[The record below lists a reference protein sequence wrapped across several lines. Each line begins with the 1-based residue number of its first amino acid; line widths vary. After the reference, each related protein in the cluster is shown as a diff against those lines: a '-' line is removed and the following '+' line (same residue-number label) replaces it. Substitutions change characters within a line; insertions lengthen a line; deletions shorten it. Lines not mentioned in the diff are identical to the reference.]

1 MPASSMKNREVVGKV
16 LLPSLLINLLSLA
29 VPLSVLQ
36 IYDRILPNQSY
47 GTATLL
53 LAGATLA
60 VAMEALIRFV
70 RTWLLSAAASN
81 TEKATYQSLVERVTT
96 TSSDHLRHIGVG
108 GVEEGLG
115 SVSKVKDWYSGGVIA
130 GFIDLP
136 FALIFLGLVAY
147 IGGELVAIPLAVWL
161 ITLGIVWLSS
171 IRVKSLS
178 EEASQNEQER
188 KAFLIL
194 LSQTIQGIKRQAVE
208 SRIFNQFKSLNNVRS
223 QSKAR
228 EEEQNAFAQECIQL
242 AALAT
247 SVLLVIT
254 GSLWVLDGQLT
265 TGGLAACSILS
276 GRAVAPLS
284 ALVGVRIKLNSI
296 HSANRAIEK
305 LSDLSVSDSSN
316 YQESVSEQSVSE
328 HSYSDQSQAPIAGL
342 EILDDFEVLE
352 IKQATVARYGELA
365 HADVKL
371 SRGELV
377 LLESEERHTNSHL
390 LSSIAGIDE
399 LKSGEC
405 FINGTAVTS
414 ASVTSI
420 AAFCGVKGQLV
431 SGTILDN
438 LCGFDPERTK
448 SANDYAKRLGLT
460 KEITRLPDGLETQI
474 GHTSASLLS
483 MGNVKMLN
491 IATQLASAKPIIML
505 ERPDSSLDLDALGNL
520 AKVLEEEMSVGRSIL
535 MVSYHP
541 KLREL
546 ADRIITVES
555 RAIPEESESNQEA
568 VA

>member
-1 MPASSMKNREVVGKV
+1 MPASSMKNKGVVGKV

-29 VPLSVLQ
+29 VPLTVLQ

-53 LAGATLA
+53 LAGAALA

-81 TEKATYQSLVERVTT
+81 TEKATYQTLVERVTT
-96 TSSDHLRHIGVG
+96 ASSGHLRHIGVG

-178 EEASQNEQER
+178 EEASQDEQER

-296 HSANRAIEK
+296 HSANQAIEK
-305 LSDLSVSDSSN
+305 LSDLSLSDSSD
-316 YQESVSEQSVSE
+316 SEQAENHLS
-328 HSYSDQSQAPIAGL
+328 
-342 EILDDFEVLE
+342 DFETLE
-352 IKQATVARYGELA
+352 IKQATVERYGELS
-365 HADVKL
+365 HADVTLNK
-371 SRGELV
+371 GELV
-377 LLESEERHTNSHL
+377 LLESEDRHTNSHL
-390 LSSIAGIDE
+390 LSSIAGIDD
-399 LKSGEC
+399 LKAGEC
-405 FINGTAVTS
+405 FINGAAVS
-414 ASVTSI
+414 IASVTNI
-420 AAFCGVKGQLV
+420 VAYCGVKGLLV

-438 LCGFDPERTK
+438 LCGFDPEKTQ
-448 SANDYAKRLGLT
+448 SASDYAKRLGLT

-491 IATQLASAKPIIML
+491 IAAQLASDKPIIML

-520 AKVLEEEMSVGRSIL
+520 AKVLEEEVTAGRTIL
-535 MVSYHP
+535 MVSYHS

-546 ADRIITVES
+546 ANRIITVES
-555 RAIPEESESNQEA
+555 RAITVDSESNQEA
-568 VA
+568 VV

>member
-1 MPASSMKNREVVGKV
+1 MPVTSVKNKGVVRKV

-29 VPLSVLQ
+29 VPLTVLQ

-60 VAMEALIRFV
+60 AGMEALIRFV

-81 TEKATYQSLVERVTT
+81 TEKATYQTLVERVTT
-96 TSSDHLRHIGVG
+96 ASSGHLRKLGVG

-115 SVSKVKDWYSGGVIA
+115 SVSKVKNWYSGGIIS

-178 EEASQNEQER
+178 EEASKDEQER

-223 QSKAR
+223 QSKAK

-247 SVLLVIT
+247 SVLLVII

-276 GRAVAPLS
+276 GRTVAPLS

-296 HSANRAIEK
+296 HSANQAIEK
-305 LSDLSVSDSSN
+305 LGDLSLS
-316 YQESVSEQSVSE
+316 ESAVSELNFS
-328 HSYSDQSQAPIAGL
+328 
-342 EILDDFEVLE
+342 DFETLE
-352 IKQATVARYGELA
+352 IKQATVERYGELA
-365 HADVKL
+365 SADVTLNK
-371 SRGELV
+371 GELV
-377 LLESEERHTNSHL
+377 LLESEDRHINSHL
-390 LSSIAGIDE
+390 LSSIAGIDD
-399 LKSGEC
+399 LAAGEC
-405 FINGTAVTS
+405 FINGEAVS
-414 ASVTSI
+414 IASVAQVT
-420 AAFCGVKGQLV
+420 AYCGVKGQLV

-438 LCGFDPERTK
+438 LCGFDPERTQ
-448 SANDYAKRLGLT
+448 SANDYAERLGLT

-474 GHTSASLLS
+474 GHTNASLLS
-483 MGNVKMLN
+483 MGNIKMLN
-491 IATQLASAKPIIML
+491 IAAQLASGKPVIML
-505 ERPDSSLDLDALGNL
+505 ERPDSSLDLNALGNL
-520 AKVLEEEMSVGRSIL
+520 VKVLEEEVLAGRTIL
-535 MVSYHP
+535 MVSYHA
-541 KLREL
+541 KLREI
-546 ADRIITVES
+546 ASRTITVENGS
-555 RAIPEESESNQEA
+555 IAEDSSNKQEVIA
-568 VA
+568 

>member
-1 MPASSMKNREVVGKV
+1 MPVTSVKNKGVVRKV

-29 VPLSVLQ
+29 VPLTVLQ

-81 TEKATYQSLVERVTT
+81 TEKATYQTLVERVTT
-96 TSSDHLRHIGVG
+96 ASSGHLRKLGVG

-115 SVSKVKDWYSGGVIA
+115 SVSKVKDWYSGGIIS

-178 EEASQNEQER
+178 EEASKDEQER

-223 QSKAR
+223 QSKAK

-296 HSANRAIEK
+296 HSANQAIEK
-305 LSDLSVSDSSN
+305 LGDLSLS
-316 YQESVSEQSVSE
+316 ESAGSELNFS
-328 HSYSDQSQAPIAGL
+328 
-342 EILDDFEVLE
+342 DFETLE
-352 IKQATVARYGELA
+352 IKQATVERYGELA
-365 HADVKL
+365 SADVTLNK
-371 SRGELV
+371 GELV
-377 LLESEERHTNSHL
+377 LLESEDRHINSHL
-390 LSSIAGIDE
+390 LSSIAGIDDLAE
-399 LKSGEC
+399 GEC
-405 FINGTAVTS
+405 FINGEAVS
-414 ASVTSI
+414 IASVAQVT
-420 AAFCGVKGQLV
+420 AYCGVKGQLV

-438 LCGFDPERTK
+438 LCGFDPERTQ
-448 SANDYAKRLGLT
+448 SANDYAERLGLT

-483 MGNVKMLN
+483 MGNIKMLN
-491 IATQLASAKPIIML
+491 IAAQLASGKPVIML
-505 ERPDSSLDLDALGNL
+505 ERPDSSLDLNALGNL
-520 AKVLEEEMSVGRSIL
+520 VKVLEEEVLAGRTIL
-535 MVSYHP
+535 MVSYHA
-541 KLREL
+541 KLREI
-546 ADRIITVES
+546 ASRTITVENGS
-555 RAIPEESESNQEA
+555 IAEDSSNKQEVIA
-568 VA
+568 

>member
-1 MPASSMKNREVVGKV
+1 MPASSMKNKGVVGKV

-29 VPLSVLQ
+29 VPLTVLQ

-70 RTWLLSAAASN
+70 RTWLLSAAACN
-81 TEKATYQSLVERVTT
+81 TEKATYQTLVERVTNA
-96 TSSDHLRHIGVG
+96 SSGHIRHLGIG

-178 EEASQNEQER
+178 EEASQDEQER

-223 QSKAR
+223 QSKAK

-254 GSLWVLDGQLT
+254 GSVWVLDGQLT

-296 HSANRAIEK
+296 HSANQAIEK
-305 LSDLSVSDSSN
+305 LSDLSLSESLDSKQPEIYVSD
-316 YQESVSEQSVSE
+316 
-328 HSYSDQSQAPIAGL
+328 
-342 EILDDFEVLE
+342 FETLE
-352 IKQATVARYGELA
+352 IKQATVERYGELA
-365 HADVKL
+365 HADVTLNK
-371 SRGELV
+371 GELV
-377 LLESEERHTNSHL
+377 LLESEDRHTNSHL
-390 LSSIAGIDE
+390 LSSIAGIDD
-399 LKSGEC
+399 LKAGEC
-405 FINGTAVTS
+405 FINGAAVS
-414 ASVTSI
+414 IASVTNI
-420 AAFCGVKGQLV
+420 AAYCGVKGQLV

-438 LCGFDPERTK
+438 LCGFDPERTQ

-491 IATQLASAKPIIML
+491 IATQLASDKPVIML

-520 AKVLEEEMSVGRSIL
+520 AKVLEEEVAAGRTL
-535 MVSYHP
+535 LVVSYHS

-546 ADRIITVES
+546 ANRIITVES
-555 RAIPEESESNQEA
+555 RAITVESEIKQEA
-568 VA
+568 VV

>member
-1 MPASSMKNREVVGKV
+1 MPASSMKNKGVVGKV

-29 VPLSVLQ
+29 VPLTVLQ

-81 TEKATYQSLVERVTT
+81 TEKATYQTLVERVTNA
-96 TSSDHLRHIGVG
+96 SSGHLRHLGVG

-178 EEASQNEQER
+178 EEASQDEQER

-296 HSANRAIEK
+296 HSANQAIEK
-305 LSDLSVSDSSN
+305 LSDLSLSESSDSE
-316 YQESVSEQSVSE
+316 QAESHLS
-328 HSYSDQSQAPIAGL
+328 
-342 EILDDFEVLE
+342 DFEVLE
-352 IKQATVARYGELA
+352 IKQATVERYGELA
-365 HADVKL
+365 HADVTLNK
-371 SRGELV
+371 GELV
-377 LLESEERHTNSHL
+377 LLESEDRHTNSHL
-390 LSSIAGIDE
+390 LSSIAGIDD
-399 LKSGEC
+399 LKAGEC
-405 FINGTAVTS
+405 FINGAAVS
-414 ASVTSI
+414 ISSVTNI
-420 AAFCGVKGQLV
+420 AAYCGVKGQLV

-438 LCGFDPERTK
+438 LCGFDPERTH
-448 SANDYAKRLGLT
+448 SASGYAKRLGLT

-491 IATQLASAKPIIML
+491 IATQLASDKPIIML

-520 AKVLEEEMSVGRSIL
+520 AKVLEEEVAAGRTIL
-535 MVSYHP
+535 MVSYHS

-546 ADRIITVES
+546 ANRVITVES
-555 RAIPEESESNQEA
+555 RAVVVDSEYNQEA
-568 VA
+568 IV

>member
-1 MPASSMKNREVVGKV
+1 MPVTSVKNKGVVRKV

-29 VPLSVLQ
+29 VPLTVLQ

-81 TEKATYQSLVERVTT
+81 TEKATYQTLVERVTT
-96 TSSDHLRHIGVG
+96 ASSGHLRKLGVG

-115 SVSKVKDWYSGGVIA
+115 SVSKVKDWYSGGIIS

-147 IGGELVAIPLAVWL
+147 IGGELVVIPLAVWL

-178 EEASQNEQER
+178 EEASKDEQER

-208 SRIFNQFKSLNNVRS
+208 SRIFNQFKSLNNIRS
-223 QSKAR
+223 QSKAK

-296 HSANRAIEK
+296 HSANQAIEK
-305 LSDLSVSDSSN
+305 LGDLSLSESSGFELN
-316 YQESVSEQSVSE
+316 FS
-328 HSYSDQSQAPIAGL
+328 
-342 EILDDFEVLE
+342 DFETLE
-352 IKQATVARYGELA
+352 IKQATVERYGELA
-365 HADVKL
+365 RADVTLNK
-371 SRGELV
+371 GELV

-390 LSSIAGIDE
+390 LSSIAGIDD
-399 LKSGEC
+399 LTAGEC
-405 FINGTAVTS
+405 FINGEAVST
-414 ASVTSI
+414 ASVAQAT
-420 AAFCGVKGQLV
+420 AYCGVKGQLV

-438 LCGFDPERTK
+438 LCGFDPERTQ
-448 SANDYAKRLGLT
+448 SANDYAERLGLT

-483 MGNVKMLN
+483 MGNIKMLN
-491 IATQLASAKPIIML
+491 IAAQLASGKPVIML
-505 ERPDSSLDLDALGNL
+505 ERPDSSLDLNALGNL
-520 AKVLEEEMSVGRSIL
+520 VKVLDEEVLAGRTIL
-535 MVSYHP
+535 MVSYHA
-541 KLREL
+541 KLREI
-546 ADRIITVES
+546 ASRTITVENGS
-555 RAIPEESESNQEA
+555 IAEDSSNKQEVIA
-568 VA
+568 

>member
-1 MPASSMKNREVVGKV
+1 MPVSSMKNKGVVGKV

-29 VPLSVLQ
+29 VPLTVLQ

-81 TEKATYQSLVERVTT
+81 TEKATYQTLVERVTT
-96 TSSDHLRHIGVG
+96 ASSGHLRHIGVG

-178 EEASQNEQER
+178 EEASQDEQER

-296 HSANRAIEK
+296 HSANQAIEK
-305 LSDLSVSDSSN
+305 LSDLSIAESSDF
-316 YQESVSEQSVSE
+316 EQS
-328 HSYSDQSQAPIAGL
+328 
-342 EILDDFEVLE
+342 EVHLSGFDTLE
-352 IKQATVARYGELA
+352 IKQATIERYGELF
-365 HADVKL
+365 HADITLNK
-371 SRGELV
+371 GELV
-377 LLESEERHTNSHL
+377 LLESEDRHTNSHL
-390 LSSIAGIDE
+390 LSSIAGVDDLQE
-399 LKSGEC
+399 GEC
-405 FINGTAVTS
+405 FINGAKVTIE
-414 ASVTSI
+414 SVTRV
-420 AAFCGVKGQLV
+420 AAYCGVKGQLV

-438 LCGFDPERTK
+438 LCGFDPERTQ
-448 SANDYAKRLGLT
+448 SASDYAKRLGLN
-460 KEITRLPDGLETQI
+460 KAITRLPDGLETQI
-474 GHTSASLLS
+474 GHMSASL
-483 MGNVKMLN
+483 
-491 IATQLASAKPIIML
+491 
-505 ERPDSSLDLDALGNL
+505 
-520 AKVLEEEMSVGRSIL
+520 
-535 MVSYHP
+535 
-541 KLREL
+541 
-546 ADRIITVES
+546 
-555 RAIPEESESNQEA
+555 
-568 VA
+568 

>member
-1 MPASSMKNREVVGKV
+1 MPVTSVQNKGVVRKV

-29 VPLSVLQ
+29 VPLTVLQ

-60 VAMEALIRFV
+60 VGMEALIRFV

-81 TEKATYQSLVERVTT
+81 TEKATYQTLVERVTT
-96 TSSDHLRHIGVG
+96 ASSSHLRKLGVG

-115 SVSKVKDWYSGGVIA
+115 SVSKVKDWYSGGIIS

-147 IGGELVAIPLAVWL
+147 IGGELVAIPVAVWL

-178 EEASQNEQER
+178 EEASKDEQER

-223 QSKAR
+223 QSKAK

-296 HSANRAIEK
+296 HSANQAIEK
-305 LSDLSVSDSSN
+305 LGDLSLSESASSELN
-316 YQESVSEQSVSE
+316 FS
-328 HSYSDQSQAPIAGL
+328 
-342 EILDDFEVLE
+342 DFETLE
-352 IKQATVARYGELA
+352 IKQATVERYGELA
-365 HADVKL
+365 SADVTLNK
-371 SRGELV
+371 GELV
-377 LLESEERHTNSHL
+377 LLESEDRHINSHL
-390 LSSIAGIDE
+390 LSSIAGIDD
-399 LKSGEC
+399 LTAGEC
-405 FINGTAVTS
+405 FINGKAVSISSVAQATAY
-414 ASVTSI
+414 
-420 AAFCGVKGQLV
+420 CGVKGQLV

-438 LCGFDPERTK
+438 LCGFDPERTQ
-448 SANDYAKRLGLT
+448 SANDYAVRLGLT

-483 MGNVKMLN
+483 MGNIKMLN
-491 IATQLASAKPIIML
+491 IAAQLASGKPVIML
-505 ERPDSSLDLDALGNL
+505 ERPDSSLDLNALGNL
-520 AKVLEEEMSVGRSIL
+520 VKVLEEEVLAGRTIL
-535 MVSYHP
+535 MVSYHA
-541 KLREL
+541 KLREI
-546 ADRIITVES
+546 ASRKITVENGS
-555 RAIPEESESNQEA
+555 IAEDSSNKQEVIA
-568 VA
+568 

>member
-1 MPASSMKNREVVGKV
+1 MPVTSVKNKGVVRKV

-29 VPLSVLQ
+29 VPLTVLQ

-81 TEKATYQSLVERVTT
+81 TEKATYQTLVESVTT
-96 TSSDHLRHIGVG
+96 ASSGHLRKLGVG
-108 GVEEGLG
+108 GIEEGLG
-115 SVSKVKDWYSGGVIA
+115 SVSKVKDWYSGGIIS

-161 ITLGIVWLSS
+161 ITLGVVWLSS

-178 EEASQNEQER
+178 EEASKDEQDR

-223 QSKAR
+223 QSKAK

-296 HSANRAIEK
+296 HSANQAIEK
-305 LSDLSVSDSSN
+305 LEDLSLSESASSELN
-316 YQESVSEQSVSE
+316 LS
-328 HSYSDQSQAPIAGL
+328 
-342 EILDDFEVLE
+342 DFESLE
-352 IKQATVARYGELA
+352 IKQATVERYGELA
-365 HADVKL
+365 RADVTLNK
-371 SRGELV
+371 GELV
-377 LLESEERHTNSHL
+377 LLESEDRHTNSHL
-390 LSSIAGIDE
+390 LSSIAGIDD
-399 LKSGEC
+399 LAAGEC
-405 FINGTAVTS
+405 FINGEAVS
-414 ASVTSI
+414 IASVAQVT
-420 AAFCGVKGQLV
+420 AYCGVKGQLV

-438 LCGFDPERTK
+438 LCGFDPERTQN
-448 SANDYAKRLGLT
+448 ANDYAVRLGLT

-483 MGNVKMLN
+483 MGNIKMLN
-491 IATQLASAKPIIML
+491 IAAQLASGKPVIML
-505 ERPDSSLDLDALGNL
+505 ERPDSSLDLNALGNL
-520 AKVLEEEMSVGRSIL
+520 VKVLEEEVLAGRSIL
-535 MVSYHP
+535 MVSYHA

-546 ADRIITVES
+546 ASRTITVENGS
-555 RAIPEESESNQEA
+555 IAEDTTGQQEA
-568 VA
+568 IA

>member
-1 MPASSMKNREVVGKV
+1 MPVTSVQNKGVVRKV

-29 VPLSVLQ
+29 VPLTVLQ

-53 LAGATLA
+53 LAGATVA

-81 TEKATYQSLVERVTT
+81 TEKATYQTLVERVTT
-96 TSSDHLRHIGVG
+96 ASSSHLRKLGVG

-115 SVSKVKDWYSGGVIA
+115 SVSKVKDWYSGGIIS

-147 IGGELVAIPLAVWL
+147 IGGELVAIPVAVWL

-178 EEASQNEQER
+178 EEASKDEKER

-223 QSKAR
+223 QSKAK

-296 HSANRAIEK
+296 HSANQAIEK
-305 LSDLSVSDSSN
+305 LGDLSLPESAVSDLNFS
-316 YQESVSEQSVSE
+316 
-328 HSYSDQSQAPIAGL
+328 
-342 EILDDFEVLE
+342 DFETLQ
-352 IKQATVARYGELA
+352 IKQATVERYGELA
-365 HADVKL
+365 SADVTLNK
-371 SRGELV
+371 GELV
-377 LLESEERHTNSHL
+377 LLESEDRHTNSHL
-390 LSSIAGIDE
+390 LSSIAGIDD
-399 LKSGEC
+399 LAAGEC
-405 FINGTAVTS
+405 FIDGEAVS
-414 ASVTSI
+414 IASVAQAT
-420 AAFCGVKGQLV
+420 AYCGVKGQLV

-438 LCGFDPERTK
+438 LCGFNPERTQ
-448 SANDYAKRLGLT
+448 SANDYAVRLGLT

-483 MGNVKMLN
+483 MGNIKMLN
-491 IATQLASAKPIIML
+491 IAAQLASGKPVIML
-505 ERPDSSLDLDALGNL
+505 ERPDSSLDLNALGNL
-520 AKVLEEEMSVGRSIL
+520 VKVLEEEVLAGRTIL
-535 MVSYHP
+535 MVSYHA

-546 ADRIITVES
+546 ASRTITVANGSIAEDTT
-555 RAIPEESESNQEA
+555 NQQEVIA
-568 VA
+568 

>member
-1 MPASSMKNREVVGKV
+1 MPLTSVKNKGVVRKV

-29 VPLSVLQ
+29 VPLTVLQ

-60 VAMEALIRFV
+60 VSMEALLRFV

-81 TEKATYQSLVERVTT
+81 TEKATYQTLVEKVTT
-96 TSSDHLRHIGVG
+96 ASSGHIRKIGVG
-108 GVEEGLG
+108 GIEEGLG
-115 SVSKVKDWYSGGVIA
+115 AVSKVKDWYSGGIIA

-147 IGGELVAIPLAVWL
+147 IGGELVAIPVAVWL

-178 EEASQNEQER
+178 EEASKDEQER

-223 QSKAR
+223 QSKAK
-228 EEEQNAFAQECIQL
+228 EEQQNAFAQECIQL

-296 HSANRAIEK
+296 HSANQAIEK
-305 LSDLSVSDSSN
+305 LGDLSLA
-316 YQESVSEQSVSE
+316 ESAGSELSFS
-328 HSYSDQSQAPIAGL
+328 
-342 EILDDFEVLE
+342 DFETLE
-352 IKQATVARYGELA
+352 IKQATVERYGELA
-365 HADVKL
+365 RADVTLNK
-371 SRGELV
+371 GELV
-377 LLESEERHTNSHL
+377 LLESEDRHTNSHL
-390 LSSIAGIDE
+390 LSSIAGIDD
-399 LKSGEC
+399 LAAGEC
-405 FINGTAVTS
+405 FINGEAVSIVSVAQATAY
-414 ASVTSI
+414 
-420 AAFCGVKGQLV
+420 CGIKGQLV

-438 LCGFDPERTK
+438 LCGFDPERTQ
-448 SANDYAKRLGLT
+448 SANDYAVRLGLT

-483 MGNVKMLN
+483 MGNIKMLN
-491 IATQLASAKPIIML
+491 IAAQLASGKPVIML
-505 ERPDSSLDLDALGNL
+505 ERPDSSLDLNALGNL
-520 AKVLEEEMSVGRSIL
+520 VKVLEEEVLAGRIIL
-535 MVSYHP
+535 MVSYHA

-546 ADRIITVES
+546 ASRTITVTNGSIAEDTT
-555 RAIPEESESNQEA
+555 NQQE
-568 VA
+568 VIV

>member
-1 MPASSMKNREVVGKV
+1 MPASSMKNKGVVGKV

-29 VPLSVLQ
+29 VPLTVLQ

-81 TEKATYQSLVERVTT
+81 TEKATYQTLVERVTNA
-96 TSSDHLRHIGVG
+96 SSGHIRHLGVG

-178 EEASQNEQER
+178 EEASQDEQER

-223 QSKAR
+223 QSKAK

-296 HSANRAIEK
+296 HSANQAIEK
-305 LSDLSVSDSSN
+305 LSDLSLSESLDSKQPEIHVSD
-316 YQESVSEQSVSE
+316 
-328 HSYSDQSQAPIAGL
+328 
-342 EILDDFEVLE
+342 FEALE
-352 IKQATVARYGELA
+352 IKHATVERYGELA
-365 HADVKL
+365 HADVTLNK
-371 SRGELV
+371 GELV
-377 LLESEERHTNSHL
+377 LLESEDRHTNSHL
-390 LSSIAGIDE
+390 LSSIAGIDD
-399 LKSGEC
+399 LKAGEC
-405 FINGTAVTS
+405 FINGEAVS
-414 ASVTSI
+414 MASVNNI
-420 AAFCGVKGQLV
+420 AAYCGVKGQLV

-438 LCGFDPERTK
+438 LCGFDPERTQ

-491 IATQLASAKPIIML
+491 IATQLASDKPVIML

-520 AKVLEEEMSVGRSIL
+520 AKVLEEEVAAGRTL
-535 MVSYHP
+535 LVVSYHS

-546 ADRIITVES
+546 ANRIITVES
-555 RAIPEESESNQEA
+555 RAITVESEIKQEA
-568 VA
+568 VV

>member
-1 MPASSMKNREVVGKV
+1 MPVTSVQNKGVVRKV

-29 VPLSVLQ
+29 VPLTVLQ

-81 TEKATYQSLVERVTT
+81 TEKATYQTLVERVTT
-96 TSSDHLRHIGVG
+96 ASSGHLRKLGVG

-115 SVSKVKDWYSGGVIA
+115 SVSKVKDWYSGGIIS

-147 IGGELVAIPLAVWL
+147 IGGELVAIPVAVWL

-178 EEASQNEQER
+178 EEASKDEQER

-223 QSKAR
+223 QSKAK

-296 HSANRAIEK
+296 HSANQAIEK
-305 LSDLSVSDSSN
+305 LGDLSLS
-316 YQESVSEQSVSE
+316 ESAGSELNFS
-328 HSYSDQSQAPIAGL
+328 
-342 EILDDFEVLE
+342 DFETLE
-352 IKQATVARYGELA
+352 IKRATVERYGELA
-365 HADVKL
+365 SADVTLNK
-371 SRGELV
+371 GELV
-377 LLESEERHTNSHL
+377 LLESEVRHINSHL
-390 LSSIAGIDE
+390 LSSIAGIDD
-399 LKSGEC
+399 LAAGEC
-405 FINGTAVTS
+405 FINGEAVS
-414 ASVTSI
+414 IASVAQAT
-420 AAFCGVKGQLV
+420 AYCGVKGQLV

-438 LCGFDPERTK
+438 LCGFDPERTQ
-448 SANDYAKRLGLT
+448 SANDYAVRLGLT
-460 KEITRLPDGLETQI
+460 KEITRLPEGLETQI

-483 MGNVKMLN
+483 MGNIKMLN
-491 IATQLASAKPIIML
+491 IAAQLASGKPVIML
-505 ERPDSSLDLDALGNL
+505 ERPDSSLDLNALGNL
-520 AKVLEEEMSVGRSIL
+520 IKVLEEEVLAGRTIL
-535 MVSYHP
+535 MVSYHA

-546 ADRIITVES
+546 ASRTITVANGLVAEDTT
-555 RAIPEESESNQEA
+555 NQQEVIA
-568 VA
+568 

>member
-1 MPASSMKNREVVGKV
+1 MPASSMKNKGVVGKV

-29 VPLSVLQ
+29 VPLTVLQ

-53 LAGATLA
+53 LAGAALA

-81 TEKATYQSLVERVTT
+81 TEKATYQTLVERVTT
-96 TSSDHLRHIGVG
+96 ASSGHLRHIGVG

-178 EEASQNEQER
+178 EEASQDEQER

-296 HSANRAIEK
+296 HSANQAIEK
-305 LSDLSVSDSSN
+305 LSDLSLSESSDS
-316 YQESVSEQSVSE
+316 EQIENHLS
-328 HSYSDQSQAPIAGL
+328 
-342 EILDDFEVLE
+342 DFETLE
-352 IKQATVARYGELA
+352 IKQATVERYGELS
-365 HADVKL
+365 HADVTLNK
-371 SRGELV
+371 GELV
-377 LLESEERHTNSHL
+377 LLESEDRHTNSHL
-390 LSSIAGIDE
+390 LSSIAGIDD
-399 LKSGEC
+399 LKAGEC
-405 FINGTAVTS
+405 FINGAAVS
-414 ASVTSI
+414 IASVTNI
-420 AAFCGVKGQLV
+420 AAYCGVKGQLV

-438 LCGFDPERTK
+438 LCGFDPEKTQ
-448 SANDYAKRLGLT
+448 SASDYAKRLGLT

-491 IATQLASAKPIIML
+491 IAAQLASDKPIIML

-520 AKVLEEEMSVGRSIL
+520 AKVLEEEVTAGRTIL
-535 MVSYHP
+535 MVSYHS

-546 ADRIITVES
+546 ANRIITVES
-555 RAIPEESESNQEA
+555 RAITVDSESNQEA
-568 VA
+568 VV

>member
-1 MPASSMKNREVVGKV
+1 MPVTSVQNKGVVRKV

-29 VPLSVLQ
+29 VPLTVLQ

-81 TEKATYQSLVERVTT
+81 TEKATYQTLVERVTT
-96 TSSDHLRHIGVG
+96 ASSGHLRKLGVG

-115 SVSKVKDWYSGGVIA
+115 SVSKVKDWYSGGIIS

-147 IGGELVAIPLAVWL
+147 IGGELVAIPVAVWL

-178 EEASQNEQER
+178 EEASKDEQER
-188 KAFLIL
+188 KAFLII

-223 QSKAR
+223 QSKAK

-296 HSANRAIEK
+296 HSANQAIEK
-305 LSDLSVSDSSN
+305 LGDLSLRDSDG
-316 YQESVSEQSVSE
+316 SELNFS
-328 HSYSDQSQAPIAGL
+328 G
-342 EILDDFEVLE
+342 FETLE
-352 IKQATVARYGELA
+352 IKQATVERYGELA
-365 HADVKL
+365 SADVTLNK
-371 SRGELV
+371 GQLV
-377 LLESEERHTNSHL
+377 LLESEDRHTNSHL
-390 LSSIAGIDE
+390 LSSIAGVDD
-399 LKSGEC
+399 LAAGEC
-405 FINGTAVTS
+405 FINGEAVS
-414 ASVTSI
+414 IASVAQAT
-420 AAFCGVKGQLV
+420 AYCGVKGQLV

-438 LCGFDPERTK
+438 LCGFDPERTQ
-448 SANDYAKRLGLT
+448 SANAYAVRLGLT

-483 MGNVKMLN
+483 MGNIKMLN
-491 IATQLASAKPIIML
+491 IAAQLASGKPVIML
-505 ERPDSSLDLDALGNL
+505 ERPDSSLDLNALGNL
-520 AKVLEEEMSVGRSIL
+520 VKVLEQEVLAGRTIL
-535 MVSYHP
+535 MVSYHA

-546 ADRIITVES
+546 ASRTIRVENGS
-555 RAIPEESESNQEA
+555 IAEGSSNQKEVIA
-568 VA
+568 

>member
-1 MPASSMKNREVVGKV
+1 MPASSMKNKGVVGKV

-29 VPLSVLQ
+29 VPLTVLQ

-81 TEKATYQSLVERVTT
+81 TEKATYQTLVERVTNA
-96 TSSDHLRHIGVG
+96 SSGHIRHLGVG

-178 EEASQNEQER
+178 EEASQDEQER

-223 QSKAR
+223 HSKAR

-247 SVLLVIT
+247 LVLLVIT

-296 HSANRAIEK
+296 HSANQAIEK
-305 LSDLSVSDSSN
+305 LNDLSLSEFSDSKQPEIHVSD
-316 YQESVSEQSVSE
+316 
-328 HSYSDQSQAPIAGL
+328 
-342 EILDDFEVLE
+342 FETLE
-352 IKQATVARYGELA
+352 IKQATVERYGELA
-365 HADVKL
+365 HADVTLNK
-371 SRGELV
+371 GELV
-377 LLESEERHTNSHL
+377 LLESEDRHTNSHL
-390 LSSIAGIDE
+390 LSSIAGIDD
-399 LKSGEC
+399 LKAGEC
-405 FINGTAVTS
+405 FINGAAVS
-414 ASVTSI
+414 IASVTNI
-420 AAFCGVKGQLV
+420 TAYCGVKGQLV

-438 LCGFDPERTK
+438 LCGFDPERTQ
-448 SANDYAKRLGLT
+448 SANEYAKRLGLT

-491 IATQLASAKPIIML
+491 IATQLASDKPVIML

-520 AKVLEEEMSVGRSIL
+520 AKVLEEEVAAGRTL
-535 MVSYHP
+535 LVVSYHS

-546 ADRIITVES
+546 ANRIITVES
-555 RAIPEESESNQEA
+555 RAITVESEIKQEA
-568 VA
+568 VV

>member
-1 MPASSMKNREVVGKV
+1 MITSSMKNKGVVRKV

-29 VPLSVLQ
+29 VPLTVLQ

-53 LAGATLA
+53 LAGATVA

-81 TEKATYQSLVERVTT
+81 TEKATYQTLVERVTT
-96 TSSDHLRHIGVG
+96 SSSSHLRKLGVG

-115 SVSKVKDWYSGGVIA
+115 SVSKVKDWYSGGIIS

-147 IGGELVAIPLAVWL
+147 IGGELVAIPVAVWL

-178 EEASQNEQER
+178 EEASKDEQER

-223 QSKAR
+223 QSKAK

-296 HSANRAIEK
+296 HSANQAIEK
-305 LSDLSVSDSSN
+305 LGDLSLA
-316 YQESVSEQSVSE
+316 ESAGSELRFS
-328 HSYSDQSQAPIAGL
+328 
-342 EILDDFEVLE
+342 DFETLE
-352 IKQATVARYGELA
+352 IKQATVERYGELA
-365 HADVKL
+365 RADVTLNK
-371 SRGELV
+371 GELV
-377 LLESEERHTNSHL
+377 LLESEDRHTNSHL
-390 LSSIAGIDE
+390 LSSIAGIDD
-399 LKSGEC
+399 LAAGEC
-405 FINGTAVTS
+405 FINGEAVSIVSVAQATAY
-414 ASVTSI
+414 
-420 AAFCGVKGQLV
+420 CGVKGQLV

-438 LCGFDPERTK
+438 LCGFDPERTQ
-448 SANDYAKRLGLT
+448 SANDYAMRLGLT

-483 MGNVKMLN
+483 MGNIKMLN
-491 IATQLASAKPIIML
+491 IAAQLASGKPVIML
-505 ERPDSSLDLDALGNL
+505 ERPDSSLDLNALGNL
-520 AKVLEEEMSVGRSIL
+520 VKVLEEEVLAGRIIL
-535 MVSYHP
+535 MVSYHA

-546 ADRIITVES
+546 ASRTITVTSGSIAEDTT
-555 RAIPEESESNQEA
+555 NQQEVIA
-568 VA
+568 

>member
-1 MPASSMKNREVVGKV
+1 MPVTSLKNKGVVRKALV
-16 LLPSLLINLLSLA
+16 PSLLINLLSLA
-29 VPLSVLQ
+29 VPLTVLQ
-36 IYDRILPNQSY
+36 IYDRILPNHSY

-81 TEKATYQSLVERVTT
+81 TEKATYQTLVERVTT
-96 TSSDHLRHIGVG
+96 ASSAHLRQLGVG

-115 SVSKVKDWYSGGVIA
+115 SVSKVKDWYSGGIIS

-171 IRVKSLS
+171 VRVKSLS
-178 EEASQNEQER
+178 EEASKDEQER
-188 KAFLIL
+188 KAFLII

-208 SRIFNQFKSLNNVRS
+208 SRIFNQFKSLNNVRA

-228 EEEQNAFAQECIQL
+228 EEEQSAFAQECIQL

-284 ALVGVRIKLNSI
+284 ALVGIRIKLNSI
-296 HSANRAIEK
+296 HSANQAIEK
-305 LSDLSVSDSSN
+305 LDDLSLPEYSGSELNLSD
-316 YQESVSEQSVSE
+316 
-328 HSYSDQSQAPIAGL
+328 
-342 EILDDFEVLE
+342 FKTLE
-352 IKQATVARYGELA
+352 IKQATVERYGELA
-365 HADVKL
+365 RADVMLNK
-371 SRGELV
+371 GELV
-377 LLESEERHTNSHL
+377 LLESEDRHTNSHL
-390 LSSIAGIDE
+390 LSSIAGIDD
-399 LKSGEC
+399 LAAGQC
-405 FINGTAVTS
+405 LINGKAVS
-414 ASVTSI
+414 IASVAQVT
-420 AAFCGVKGQLV
+420 AYCGVKGQLV

-438 LCGFDPERTK
+438 LCGFDPERTQ

-491 IATQLASAKPIIML
+491 IAAQLASDKPVIML
-505 ERPDSSLDLDALGNL
+505 ERPDSSLDLNALGNL
-520 AKVLEEEMSVGRSIL
+520 VKVLQDEVLAGRTIL
-535 MVSYHP
+535 MVSYHG

-546 ADRIITVES
+546 ASRTITVES
-555 RAIPEESESNQEA
+555 GSMTEVSTNQQEA
-568 VA
+568 IA

>member
-1 MPASSMKNREVVGKV
+1 MPVSSMKNKGVVGKV

-29 VPLSVLQ
+29 VPLTVLQ

-81 TEKATYQSLVERVTT
+81 TEKATYQTLIERVTT
-96 TSSDHLRHIGVG
+96 ASSHHLRHIGVG
-108 GVEEGLG
+108 GIEEGLS
-115 SVSKVKDWYSGGVIA
+115 SVSKVKDWYSGGVMA

-178 EEASQNEQER
+178 EEASQDEQER

-208 SRIFNQFKSLNNVRS
+208 SRIFNQFKSLNHVRS

-228 EEEQNAFAQECIQL
+228 EEEQNVFAQECIQL

-284 ALVGVRIKLNSI
+284 ALVGIRIKLNSI
-296 HSANRAIEK
+296 HSANQAIET
-305 LSDLSVSDSSN
+305 LSELSIGESSDS
-316 YQESVSEQSVSE
+316 ER
-328 HSYSDQSQAPIAGL
+328 SDCDSS
-342 EILDDFEVLE
+342 DFETLE
-352 IKQATVARYGELA
+352 IKQATVERYGEFA
-365 HADVKL
+365 HVDVRLNK
-371 SRGELV
+371 GELV
-377 LLESEERHTNSHL
+377 LLVSEERHTNSHL
-390 LSSIAGIDE
+390 LSSIAGIDD
-399 LKSGEC
+399 LKAGEC
-405 FINGTAVTS
+405 FINGAAVS
-414 ASVTSI
+414 IASVTNI
-420 AAFCGVKGQLV
+420 TAYCGVKGQLV

-438 LCGFDPERTK
+438 LCGFDPERTQR
-448 SANDYAKRLGLT
+448 AGDYAKRLGLT

-474 GHTSASLLS
+474 GHTTAFSLS

-491 IATQLASAKPIIML
+491 IATQLASDKPIIIL
-505 ERPDSSLDLDALGNL
+505 ERPDSSLDLDTLGNL
-520 AKVLEEEMSVGRSIL
+520 AKVLEEEVTAGRTIL
-535 MVSYHP
+535 MVSYHS

-546 ADRIITVES
+546 ANRIITVES
-555 RAIPEESESNQEA
+555 RTMAEESGNNQEA
-568 VA
+568 IV

>member
-1 MPASSMKNREVVGKV
+1 MPVTSVQNKGVVRKV

-29 VPLSVLQ
+29 VPLTVLQ

-60 VAMEALIRFV
+60 VGMEALIRFV

-81 TEKATYQSLVERVTT
+81 TEKATYQTLVERVTT
-96 TSSDHLRHIGVG
+96 ASSSHLRKLGVG

-115 SVSKVKDWYSGGVIA
+115 SVSKVKDWYSGGIIS

-136 FALIFLGLVAY
+136 FALIFLGLVGY
-147 IGGELVAIPLAVWL
+147 IGGELVAIPVAVWL

-178 EEASQNEQER
+178 EEASKDEQER

-223 QSKAR
+223 QSKAK

-296 HSANRAIEK
+296 HSANQAIEK
-305 LSDLSVSDSSN
+305 LGDLSLS
-316 YQESVSEQSVSE
+316 ESAGSE
-328 HSYSDQSQAPIAGL
+328 
-342 EILDDFEVLE
+342 LDFSDFETLE
-352 IKQATVARYGELA
+352 IKQATVERYGELA
-365 HADVKL
+365 SADVTLNK
-371 SRGELV
+371 GELV
-377 LLESEERHTNSHL
+377 LLESEDRHTNSHL
-390 LSSIAGIDE
+390 LSSIAGIDD
-399 LKSGEC
+399 LAAGEC
-405 FINGTAVTS
+405 FINGEAVS
-414 ASVTSI
+414 IASVAQAT
-420 AAFCGVKGQLV
+420 AYCGVKGQLV

-438 LCGFDPERTK
+438 LCGFDPERTQ
-448 SANDYAKRLGLT
+448 SANDYAVHLGLT

-483 MGNVKMLN
+483 MGNIKMLN
-491 IATQLASAKPIIML
+491 IAAQLASGKPVIML
-505 ERPDSSLDLDALGNL
+505 ERPDSSLDLNALGNL
-520 AKVLEEEMSVGRSIL
+520 VKVLEEEVLAGRIIL
-535 MVSYHP
+535 MVSYHA

-546 ADRIITVES
+546 ASRTITVTNGSIAEDTT
-555 RAIPEESESNQEA
+555 NQQEVIA
-568 VA
+568 

>member
-1 MPASSMKNREVVGKV
+1 MITSSMKNKGVVRKV

-29 VPLSVLQ
+29 VPLTVLQ

-53 LAGATLA
+53 LAGATVA

-81 TEKATYQSLVERVTT
+81 TEKATYQTLVERVTT
-96 TSSDHLRHIGVG
+96 SSSSHLRKLGVG

-115 SVSKVKDWYSGGVIA
+115 SVSKVKDWYSGGIIS

-147 IGGELVAIPLAVWL
+147 IGGELVAIPVAVWL

-178 EEASQNEQER
+178 EEASKDEQER

-223 QSKAR
+223 QSKAK

-296 HSANRAIEK
+296 HSANQAIEK
-305 LSDLSVSDSSN
+305 LGDLSLA
-316 YQESVSEQSVSE
+316 ESAGSELRFS
-328 HSYSDQSQAPIAGL
+328 
-342 EILDDFEVLE
+342 DFETLE
-352 IKQATVARYGELA
+352 IKQATVERYGELA
-365 HADVKL
+365 RADVTLNK
-371 SRGELV
+371 GELV
-377 LLESEERHTNSHL
+377 LLESEDRHTNSHL
-390 LSSIAGIDE
+390 LSSIAGIDD
-399 LKSGEC
+399 LAAGEC
-405 FINGTAVTS
+405 FINGEAVSIVSVAQATAY
-414 ASVTSI
+414 
-420 AAFCGVKGQLV
+420 CGVKGQLV

-438 LCGFDPERTK
+438 LCGFDPERTQ
-448 SANDYAKRLGLT
+448 SANDYATRLGLT

-483 MGNVKMLN
+483 MGNIKMLN
-491 IATQLASAKPIIML
+491 IAAQLASGKPVIML
-505 ERPDSSLDLDALGNL
+505 ERPDSSLDLNALGNL
-520 AKVLEEEMSVGRSIL
+520 VKVLEEEVLAGRIIL
-535 MVSYHP
+535 MVSYHA

-546 ADRIITVES
+546 ASRTITVTSGSIAEDTT
-555 RAIPEESESNQEA
+555 NQQEVIA
-568 VA
+568 

>member
-1 MPASSMKNREVVGKV
+1 MPISSVKNKEVVGKV

-29 VPLSVLQ
+29 VPLTVLQ

-81 TEKATYQSLVERVTT
+81 TEKATYQTLVERVTT
-96 TSSDHLRHIGVG
+96 ASSNHIRHLGIG

-115 SVSKVKDWYSGGVIA
+115 SVSKVKDWYSGGIIA

-147 IGGELVAIPLAVWL
+147 IGGELVAIPLVVWL

-178 EEASQNEQER
+178 EEASQDEQER

-194 LSQTIQGIKRQAVE
+194 LSQTVQGIKRQAIE
-208 SRIFNQFKSLNNVRS
+208 SRIFNQFKFLNNVRS

-247 SVLLVIT
+247 SVLLVIA

-296 HSANRAIEK
+296 HSANQAIEK
-305 LSDLSVSDSSN
+305 LSD
-316 YQESVSEQSVSE
+316 QSVTE
-328 HSYSDQSQAPIAGL
+328 HPVSKPSTSIHTTPDQLQATL
-342 EILDDFEVLE
+342 TDFETLE
-352 IKQATVARYGELA
+352 IKQATVERYGALGQV
-365 HADVKL
+365 DLMLNK
-371 SRGELV
+371 GELV
-377 LLESEERHTNSHL
+377 LLESEDRHINSHL
-390 LSSIAGIDE
+390 LSSIAGIDD
-399 LKSGEC
+399 LTAGEC
-405 FINGTAVTS
+405 FINGESVS
-414 ASVTSI
+414 IASVTNI
-420 AAFCGVKGQLV
+420 AAYCGVKGQLV

-438 LCGFDPERTK
+438 LCGFDPERTQR
-448 SANDYAKRLGLT
+448 ANDYAKRLGLT

-491 IATQLASAKPIIML
+491 IATQLASDKPVIML

-520 AKVLEEEMSVGRSIL
+520 VKVLEQELAAGRTIL
-535 MVSYHP
+535 MVSYYSQ
-541 KLREL
+541 LREL
-546 ADRIITVES
+546 ANRIITVES
-555 RAIPEESESNQEA
+555 RAITVESENNQEA
-568 VA
+568 VV

>member
-1 MPASSMKNREVVGKV
+1 MPASSMKNKGVVGKV

-29 VPLSVLQ
+29 VPLTVLQ

-81 TEKATYQSLVERVTT
+81 TEKATYQTLVERVTNA
-96 TSSDHLRHIGVG
+96 SSGHIRHLGVG

-178 EEASQNEQER
+178 EEASRDDQDR

-296 HSANRAIEK
+296 HSANQAIEK
-305 LSDLSVSDSSN
+305 LNDLSLSEFSDS
-316 YQESVSEQSVSE
+316 EQPETPLS
-328 HSYSDQSQAPIAGL
+328 
-342 EILDDFEVLE
+342 DFETLE
-352 IKQATVARYGELA
+352 IKQATVERYGELS
-365 HADVKL
+365 HADVTLNK
-371 SRGELV
+371 GELV
-377 LLESEERHTNSHL
+377 LLESEDRHTNSHL
-390 LSSIAGIDE
+390 LSSIAGIDD
-399 LKSGEC
+399 LKAGEC
-405 FINGTAVTS
+405 FINGAAVS
-414 ASVTSI
+414 IASVTNI
-420 AAFCGVKGQLV
+420 AAYCGVKGQLV

-438 LCGFDPERTK
+438 LCGFDPERTQ
-448 SANDYAKRLGLT
+448 SANEYAKRLGLT

-491 IATQLASAKPIIML
+491 IATQLASDKPVIML

-520 AKVLEEEMSVGRSIL
+520 AKVLEEEVAAGRTL
-535 MVSYHP
+535 LVVSYHS

-546 ADRIITVES
+546 ANRIITVES
-555 RAIPEESESNQEA
+555 RAITVESEIKQEA
-568 VA
+568 VV

>member
-1 MPASSMKNREVVGKV
+1 MPASSMKNKGVVGKV

-29 VPLSVLQ
+29 VPLTVLQ

-81 TEKATYQSLVERVTT
+81 TEKATYQTLVERVTT
-96 TSSDHLRHIGVG
+96 ASSGHLRHIGVG

-178 EEASQNEQER
+178 EEASQDEQER

-296 HSANRAIEK
+296 HSANQAIEK
-305 LSDLSVSDSSN
+305 LSDLSLSESSDSE
-316 YQESVSEQSVSE
+316 QAESHLS
-328 HSYSDQSQAPIAGL
+328 
-342 EILDDFEVLE
+342 DFETLE
-352 IKQATVARYGELA
+352 IKQATVERYGELA
-365 HADVKL
+365 HADVTLNK
-371 SRGELV
+371 GELV
-377 LLESEERHTNSHL
+377 LLESEDRHTNSHL
-390 LSSIAGIDE
+390 LSSIAGIDD
-399 LKSGEC
+399 LKAGEC
-405 FINGTAVTS
+405 FINGAAVS
-414 ASVTSI
+414 IASVTSI
-420 AAFCGVKGQLV
+420 AAYCGVKGQLV

-438 LCGFDPERTK
+438 LCGFDPERTQ

-491 IATQLASAKPIIML
+491 IATQLASDKPVIML

-520 AKVLEEEMSVGRSIL
+520 AKVLEEEVAAGRTL
-535 MVSYHP
+535 LVVSYHS

-546 ADRIITVES
+546 ANRIITVES
-555 RAIPEESESNQEA
+555 RAITVESEIKQEA
-568 VA
+568 VV

>member
-1 MPASSMKNREVVGKV
+1 MPVTSVQNKGVVRKV

-29 VPLSVLQ
+29 VPLTVLQ

-60 VAMEALIRFV
+60 VGMEALIRFV

-81 TEKATYQSLVERVTT
+81 TEKATYQTLVEKVTT
-96 TSSDHLRHIGVG
+96 ASSGHLRKLGVG

-115 SVSKVKDWYSGGVIA
+115 SVSKVKDWYSGGIIS

-147 IGGELVAIPLAVWL
+147 IGGELVAIPVAVWL

-178 EEASQNEQER
+178 EEASKDEQER

-223 QSKAR
+223 QSKAK

-296 HSANRAIEK
+296 HSANQAIEK
-305 LSDLSVSDSSN
+305 LGDLSLS
-316 YQESVSEQSVSE
+316 ESAVSELNFS
-328 HSYSDQSQAPIAGL
+328 
-342 EILDDFEVLE
+342 DFETLE
-352 IKQATVARYGELA
+352 IKQATVERYGELA
-365 HADVKL
+365 NADVTLNK
-371 SRGELV
+371 GELV
-377 LLESEERHTNSHL
+377 LLESEDRHINSHL
-390 LSSIAGIDE
+390 LSSIAGIDD
-399 LKSGEC
+399 LAAGEC
-405 FINGTAVTS
+405 FINGEAVS
-414 ASVTSI
+414 IASVAQVT
-420 AAFCGVKGQLV
+420 AYCGVKGQLV

-438 LCGFDPERTK
+438 MCGFDPERTQ
-448 SANDYAKRLGLT
+448 SANDYAVRLGLT

-483 MGNVKMLN
+483 MGNIKMLN
-491 IATQLASAKPIIML
+491 IAAQLASGKPVIML
-505 ERPDSSLDLDALGNL
+505 ERPDSSLDLNALGNL
-520 AKVLEEEMSVGRSIL
+520 VKVLEEEVLAGRTIL
-535 MVSYHP
+535 MVSYHA
-541 KLREL
+541 KLREI
-546 ADRIITVES
+546 ASRTITVQNGSIAEDS
-555 RAIPEESESNQEA
+555 SNKQEVIA
-568 VA
+568 

>member
-1 MPASSMKNREVVGKV
+1 MPASSMKNKGVVGKV

-29 VPLSVLQ
+29 VPLTVLQ

-53 LAGATLA
+53 LAGAALA

-81 TEKATYQSLVERVTT
+81 TEKATYQTLVERVTT
-96 TSSDHLRHIGVG
+96 ASSGHLRHIGVG

-178 EEASQNEQER
+178 EEASQDEQER

-208 SRIFNQFKSLNNVRS
+208 SRILNQFKSLNNVRS
-223 QSKAR
+223 QSKAK

-296 HSANRAIEK
+296 HSANQAIEK
-305 LSDLSVSDSSN
+305 LSDLSLSESSDS
-316 YQESVSEQSVSE
+316 EQ
-328 HSYSDQSQAPIAGL
+328 A
-342 EILDDFEVLE
+342 EIYLSDFETLE
-352 IKQATVARYGELA
+352 IKQATVERYGELS
-365 HADVKL
+365 HANVTLNK
-371 SRGELV
+371 GELV
-377 LLESEERHTNSHL
+377 LLESEDRHTNSHL
-390 LSSIAGIDE
+390 LSSIAGIDD
-399 LKSGEC
+399 LKAGKY
-405 FINGTAVTS
+405 FINRTAVS
-414 ASVTSI
+414 NASVTNI
-420 AAFCGVKGQLV
+420 AAYCGVKGQLV

-438 LCGFDPERTK
+438 LCGFDPERTQ
-448 SANDYAKRLGLT
+448 SANDYAVRLGLT

-483 MGNVKMLN
+483 MGNIKMLN
-491 IATQLASAKPIIML
+491 IAAQLANGKPVIML

-520 AKVLEEEMSVGRSIL
+520 AKVLKEEVLAGRTIL
-535 MVSYHP
+535 MVSYHS

-546 ADRIITVES
+546 ANRIITVES
-555 RAIPEESESNQEA
+555 RAIAEESESNQEA
-568 VA
+568 VV

>member
-1 MPASSMKNREVVGKV
+1 MPASSMKNKGVVGKV

-29 VPLSVLQ
+29 VPLTVLQ

-53 LAGATLA
+53 LAGAALA

-81 TEKATYQSLVERVTT
+81 TEKATYQTLVERVTT
-96 TSSDHLRHIGVG
+96 ASSGHLRHIGVG

-178 EEASQNEQER
+178 EEASQDEQER

-296 HSANRAIEK
+296 HSANQAIEK
-305 LSDLSVSDSSN
+305 LSDLSLSESSD
-316 YQESVSEQSVSE
+316 YEQAESHLS
-328 HSYSDQSQAPIAGL
+328 
-342 EILDDFEVLE
+342 DFETLE
-352 IKQATVARYGELA
+352 IKQATVERYGELA
-365 HADVKL
+365 QADVILNK
-371 SRGELV
+371 GELV
-377 LLESEERHTNSHL
+377 LLESEDRHTNSHL
-390 LSSIAGIDE
+390 LSSIAGIDD
-399 LKSGEC
+399 LKAGEC
-405 FINGTAVTS
+405 SINGAAVS
-414 ASVTSI
+414 IASVTNI
-420 AAFCGVKGQLV
+420 AAYCGVKGQLV

-438 LCGFDPERTK
+438 LCGFDPERTH
-448 SANDYAKRLGLT
+448 SASDYAKRLGLT

-491 IATQLASAKPIIML
+491 IAAQLASDKPIIML

-520 AKVLEEEMSVGRSIL
+520 AKVLEEEVTAGRTIL
-535 MVSYHP
+535 MVSYHS
-541 KLREL
+541 KLREF
-546 ADRIITVES
+546 ANRIITVES
-555 RAIPEESESNQEA
+555 RAITVDSESNQEA
-568 VA
+568 VV

>member
-1 MPASSMKNREVVGKV
+1 MPVTSVQNKEVVRKV

-29 VPLSVLQ
+29 VPLTVLQ

-53 LAGATLA
+53 LVGATLA
-60 VAMEALIRFV
+60 VGMEALIRFV

-81 TEKATYQSLVERVTT
+81 TEKATYQTLVERVTT
-96 TSSDHLRHIGVG
+96 ASSGHLRKLGVG
-108 GVEEGLG
+108 GIEEGLG
-115 SVSKVKDWYSGGVIA
+115 SVSKVKDWYSGGIIS

-161 ITLGIVWLSS
+161 TTLGIVWLSS

-178 EEASQNEQER
+178 EEASKDEQER

-223 QSKAR
+223 QSKAK

-247 SVLLVIT
+247 SVLLVII

-296 HSANRAIEK
+296 HSANQAIEK
-305 LSDLSVSDSSN
+305 LGDLSVS
-316 YQESVSEQSVSE
+316 ESAG
-328 HSYSDQSQAPIAGL
+328 SDLNFS
-342 EILDDFEVLE
+342 DFETLE
-352 IKQATVARYGELA
+352 IKQATIERYGELA
-365 HADVKL
+365 RVDVRLNK
-371 SRGELV
+371 GELV
-377 LLESEERHTNSHL
+377 LLESEDRHINSHL
-390 LSSIAGIDE
+390 LSSIAGIDD
-399 LKSGEC
+399 LTAGEC
-405 FINGTAVTS
+405 FINGEAIS
-414 ASVTSI
+414 IASVAQAT
-420 AAFCGVKGQLV
+420 AYCGVKGQLV

-438 LCGFDPERTK
+438 LCGFDPERTQ
-448 SANDYAKRLGLT
+448 SANDYAVRLGLT

-483 MGNVKMLN
+483 MGNIKMLN
-491 IATQLASAKPIIML
+491 IAAQLASGKPVIML
-505 ERPDSSLDLDALGNL
+505 ERPDSSLDLNALGNL
-520 AKVLEEEMSVGRSIL
+520 VKVLEEEVLSGRTIL
-535 MVSYHP
+535 MVSYHA

-546 ADRIITVES
+546 ASRTITVANGSITEDS
-555 RAIPEESESNQEA
+555 SNQQEVIA
-568 VA
+568 

>member
-1 MPASSMKNREVVGKV
+1 MPVTSVQSKGVVRKV

-29 VPLSVLQ
+29 VPLTVLQ

-81 TEKATYQSLVERVTT
+81 TEKATYQTLVERVTT
-96 TSSDHLRHIGVG
+96 ASSSHLRKLGVG

-115 SVSKVKDWYSGGVIA
+115 SVSKVKDWYSGGIIA

-147 IGGELVAIPLAVWL
+147 IGGELVAIPVAVWV

-178 EEASQNEQER
+178 EEASKDEQDR

-223 QSKAR
+223 QSKAK

-296 HSANRAIEK
+296 HSANQAIEK
-305 LSDLSVSDSSN
+305 LGDLSLS
-316 YQESVSEQSVSE
+316 ESAGSELNFS
-328 HSYSDQSQAPIAGL
+328 
-342 EILDDFEVLE
+342 DFETLE
-352 IKQATVARYGELA
+352 IKQASVERYGELA
-365 HADVKL
+365 STNVTLNK
-371 SRGELV
+371 GELV
-377 LLESEERHTNSHL
+377 LLESEDRHINSHL
-390 LSSIAGIDE
+390 LSSIAGIDD
-399 LKSGEC
+399 LAAGEC
-405 FINGTAVTS
+405 FINGEAVSS
-414 ASVTSI
+414 ASVAQAT
-420 AAFCGVKGQLV
+420 AYCGVKGQLV

-438 LCGFDPERTK
+438 LCGFDPERTQ
-448 SANDYAKRLGLT
+448 SANDYAVRLGLT

-483 MGNVKMLN
+483 MGNIKMLN
-491 IATQLASAKPIIML
+491 IAAQLASGKPVIML
-505 ERPDSSLDLDALGNL
+505 ERPDSSLDLNALGNL
-520 AKVLEEEMSVGRSIL
+520 VKVLEEEVLAGRTIL
-535 MVSYHP
+535 MVSYHA
-541 KLREL
+541 KLREI
-546 ADRIITVES
+546 ASRTIRVENGS
-555 RAIPEESESNQEA
+555 IAEDSSNQQEVIA
-568 VA
+568 

>member
-1 MPASSMKNREVVGKV
+1 MITSSMKNKGVVRKV

-29 VPLSVLQ
+29 VPLTVLQ

-53 LAGATLA
+53 LAGATVA

-70 RTWLLSAAASN
+70 LTWLLSAAASN
-81 TEKATYQSLVERVTT
+81 TEKATYQTLVERVTT
-96 TSSDHLRHIGVG
+96 SSSSHLRKLGVG

-115 SVSKVKDWYSGGVIA
+115 SVSKVKDWYSGGIIS

-147 IGGELVAIPLAVWL
+147 IGGELVAIPVAVWL

-178 EEASQNEQER
+178 EEASKDEQER

-223 QSKAR
+223 QSKAK

-296 HSANRAIEK
+296 HSANQAIEK
-305 LSDLSVSDSSN
+305 LGDLSLA
-316 YQESVSEQSVSE
+316 ESAGSELRFS
-328 HSYSDQSQAPIAGL
+328 
-342 EILDDFEVLE
+342 DFETLE
-352 IKQATVARYGELA
+352 IKQATVERYGELA
-365 HADVKL
+365 RADVTLNK
-371 SRGELV
+371 GELV
-377 LLESEERHTNSHL
+377 LLESEDRHTNSHL
-390 LSSIAGIDE
+390 LSSIAGIDD
-399 LKSGEC
+399 LAAGEC
-405 FINGTAVTS
+405 FINGEAVSIVSVAQATAY
-414 ASVTSI
+414 
-420 AAFCGVKGQLV
+420 CGVKGQLV

-438 LCGFDPERTK
+438 LCGFDPERTQ
-448 SANDYAKRLGLT
+448 SANDYAMRLGLT

-483 MGNVKMLN
+483 MGNIKMLN
-491 IATQLASAKPIIML
+491 IAAQLASGKPVIML
-505 ERPDSSLDLDALGNL
+505 ERPDSSLDLNALGNL
-520 AKVLEEEMSVGRSIL
+520 VKVLEEEVLAGRIIL
-535 MVSYHP
+535 MVSYHA

-546 ADRIITVES
+546 ASRTITVTSGSIAEDTT
-555 RAIPEESESNQEA
+555 NQQEVIA
-568 VA
+568 

>member
-1 MPASSMKNREVVGKV
+1 MPETSVKNRGVVGKV

-29 VPLSVLQ
+29 VPLTVLQ

-81 TEKATYQSLVERVTT
+81 TEKATYQTLVERVTT
-96 TSSDHLRHIGVG
+96 ASSDHLRKLGVG
-108 GVEEGLG
+108 GIEEGLG
-115 SVSKVKDWYSGGVIA
+115 SVSKVKDWYSGGIIS

-178 EEASQNEQER
+178 EEASKDEQER

-223 QSKAR
+223 QSKAK

-296 HSANRAIEK
+296 HSANQAIEK
-305 LSDLSVSDSSN
+305 LEDLSLS
-316 YQESVSEQSVSE
+316 ESAGSELNLS
-328 HSYSDQSQAPIAGL
+328 
-342 EILDDFEVLE
+342 DFETLE
-352 IKQATVARYGELA
+352 IKQATVERYGELIS
-365 HADVKL
+365 ADVRLNK
-371 SRGELV
+371 GELV
-377 LLESEERHTNSHL
+377 LLESEDRHANSHL
-390 LSSIAGIDE
+390 LSSIAGIDD
-399 LKSGEC
+399 LAAGEC
-405 FINGTAVTS
+405 LINGEALS
-414 ASVTSI
+414 IASVSQVT
-420 AAFCGVKGQLV
+420 AYCGVKGQLV
-431 SGTILDN
+431 AGTILDN
-438 LCGFDPERTK
+438 LCGFDPERTQ
-448 SANDYAKRLGLT
+448 SANDYAVRLGLT

-483 MGNVKMLN
+483 MGNIKMLN
-491 IATQLASAKPIIML
+491 IAAQLASGKPVIML
-505 ERPDSSLDLDALGNL
+505 ERPDSSLDLNALGNL
-520 AKVLEEEMSVGRSIL
+520 VKVLEEEVLAGRTIL
-535 MVSYHP
+535 MVSYQT

-546 ADRIITVES
+546 ASRTITVANGSIAEDS
-555 RAIPEESESNQEA
+555 SNQQEVIA
-568 VA
+568 

>member
-1 MPASSMKNREVVGKV
+1 MPARSIKSKGVVGKV
-16 LLPSLLINLLSLA
+16 LLPSLLINILTLA
-29 VPLSVLQ
+29 VPLTVLQ

-60 VAMEALIRFV
+60 VAMEAVIRFV

-81 TEKATYQSLVERVTT
+81 TEKETYQTLVERVTNA
-96 TSSDHLRHIGVG
+96 SSNHLRQLGVG

-147 IGGELVAIPLAVWL
+147 IGGELVAIPLVVWL

-171 IRVKSLS
+171 VRVKGLS
-178 EEASQNEQER
+178 ELASQDEQER

-223 QSKAR
+223 QSKAK

-296 HSANRAIEK
+296 HSANQAIEQ
-305 LSDLSVSDSSN
+305 LSDLPTSEASDS
-316 YQESVSEQSVSE
+316 EL
-328 HSYSDQSQAPIAGL
+328 SQIHL
-342 EILDDFEVLE
+342 SDFETVE
-352 IKQATVARYGELA
+352 IKQATVERYGEQSHVHVTLN
-365 HADVKL
+365 
-371 SRGELV
+371 RGEWV
-377 LLESEERHTNSHL
+377 LLESEDRHTNSYI
-390 LSSIAGIDE
+390 LSSISGVDE
-399 LKSGEC
+399 LQAGEC
-405 FINGTAVTS
+405 SINGSPVSTASLANIT
-414 ASVTSI
+414 AY
-420 AAFCGVKGQLV
+420 CGVKGQLV
-431 SGTILDN
+431 AGTILDN
-438 LCGFDPERTK
+438 LCGFNPDKTQ

-460 KEITRLPDGLETQI
+460 KEITRLPDGLETKI
-474 GHTSASLLS
+474 GHTSAALLS

-491 IATQLASAKPIIML
+491 IATQLASDKPVIVL
-505 ERPDSSLDLDALGNL
+505 DRPDSSLDLDALGNL
-520 AKVLEEEMSVGRSIL
+520 ANVLEQEVAAGRTIF
-535 MVSYHP
+535 MVSYHS

-546 ADRIITVES
+546 ADRTIMAEGN
-555 RAIPEESESNQEA
+555 SNSNSNGNGKQEA
-568 VA
+568 LA

>member
-1 MPASSMKNREVVGKV
+1 MITSSMKNKGVVRKV

-29 VPLSVLQ
+29 VPLTVLQ

-53 LAGATLA
+53 LAGATVA

-81 TEKATYQSLVERVTT
+81 TEKATYQTLVERVTT
-96 TSSDHLRHIGVG
+96 SSSSHLRKLGVG

-115 SVSKVKDWYSGGVIA
+115 SVSKVKDWYSGGIIS

-147 IGGELVAIPLAVWL
+147 IGGELVAIPVAVWL

-178 EEASQNEQER
+178 EEASKDEQER

-223 QSKAR
+223 QSKAK

-296 HSANRAIEK
+296 HSANQAIEK
-305 LSDLSVSDSSN
+305 LGDLSLA
-316 YQESVSEQSVSE
+316 ESAGSELRFS
-328 HSYSDQSQAPIAGL
+328 
-342 EILDDFEVLE
+342 DFETLE
-352 IKQATVARYGELA
+352 IKQATVERYGELA
-365 HADVKL
+365 RADVTLNK
-371 SRGELV
+371 GELV
-377 LLESEERHTNSHL
+377 LLESEDRHTNSHL
-390 LSSIAGIDE
+390 LSSIAGIDD
-399 LKSGEC
+399 LAAGEC
-405 FINGTAVTS
+405 FINGEAVSIVSVAQATAY
-414 ASVTSI
+414 
-420 AAFCGVKGQLV
+420 CGVKGQLV

-438 LCGFDPERTK
+438 LCGFDPERTQ
-448 SANDYAKRLGLT
+448 SANDYAMRLGLT

-483 MGNVKMLN
+483 MGNIKMLN
-491 IATQLASAKPIIML
+491 IAAQLASGKPFIML
-505 ERPDSSLDLDALGNL
+505 ERPDSSLDLNALGNL
-520 AKVLEEEMSVGRSIL
+520 VKVLEEEVLAGRIIL
-535 MVSYHP
+535 MVSYHA

-546 ADRIITVES
+546 ASRTITVTSGSIAEDTT
-555 RAIPEESESNQEA
+555 NQQEVIA
-568 VA
+568 

>member
-1 MPASSMKNREVVGKV
+1 MPVTSVKNKGVVRKV

-29 VPLSVLQ
+29 VPLTVLQ

-81 TEKATYQSLVERVTT
+81 TEKATYQTLVERVTT
-96 TSSDHLRHIGVG
+96 ASSGHLRKLGVG

-115 SVSKVKDWYSGGVIA
+115 SVSKVKDWYSGGIIS

-147 IGGELVAIPLAVWL
+147 IGGELVVIPLAVWL

-178 EEASQNEQER
+178 EEASKDEQER

-208 SRIFNQFKSLNNVRS
+208 SRIFNQFKSLNNIRS
-223 QSKAR
+223 QSKAK
-228 EEEQNAFAQECIQL
+228 EEQNAFAQECIQL
-242 AALAT
+242 AVLAT
-247 SVLLVIT
+247 SVLLVII

-296 HSANRAIEK
+296 HSANQAIEK
-305 LSDLSVSDSSN
+305 LGDLSLA
-316 YQESVSEQSVSE
+316 ESAGSELNFS
-328 HSYSDQSQAPIAGL
+328 
-342 EILDDFEVLE
+342 DFETLE
-352 IKQATVARYGELA
+352 IKQATVERYGELA
-365 HADVKL
+365 SADVTLNK
-371 SRGELV
+371 GELV
-377 LLESEERHTNSHL
+377 LLESEDRHINSHL
-390 LSSIAGIDE
+390 LSSIAGIDD
-399 LKSGEC
+399 LAAGEC
-405 FINGTAVTS
+405 FINGEAVS
-414 ASVTSI
+414 IASVAQVT
-420 AAFCGVKGQLV
+420 AYCGVKGQLV

-438 LCGFDPERTK
+438 LCGFDPERTQ
-448 SANDYAKRLGLT
+448 SANDYAERLGLT

-483 MGNVKMLN
+483 MGNIKMLN
-491 IATQLASAKPIIML
+491 IAAQLASGKPVIML
-505 ERPDSSLDLDALGNL
+505 ERPDSSLDLNALGNL
-520 AKVLEEEMSVGRSIL
+520 VKVLDEEVLAGRTIL
-535 MVSYHP
+535 MVSYHA
-541 KLREL
+541 KLREI
-546 ADRIITVES
+546 ASRTITVENGS
-555 RAIPEESESNQEA
+555 IAEDSSNKQEVIA
-568 VA
+568 